1 MTSAFIQG
9 RMPVAS
15 RTVRAAY
22 GLIGVTAITACTS
35 VDAASVPSR
44 AMHSTDVPSVASLKA
59 PPGMYD
65 AVMAQRGKAHFNQ
78 YCAQCHVK
86 TKRAG
91 SGPPTPYVRL
101 QHLGSDTVFF
111 ADRSARTLEDVVV
124 HYDETLQMHL
134 SRAQQRDLV
143 EYLKSH

>member
-1 MTSAFIQG
+1 
-9 RMPVAS
+9 
-15 RTVRAAY
+15 
-22 GLIGVTAITACTS
+22 
-35 VDAASVPSR
+35 
-44 AMHSTDVPSVASLKA
+44 
-59 PPGMYD
+59 MYD
-65 AVMAQRGKAHFNQ
+65 AVMAQRGKVHFNQ

-91 SGPPTPYVRL
+91 SGAPTQYIRL
-101 QHLGSDTVFF
+101 RHLGSDTVFF

-134 SRAQQRDLV
+134 SKAQQRDLV